1 MRPIFGVVANW
12 QISACA
18 IALLSACSH
27 APEPMDLPPIDGA
40 LVRGVNFNGK
50 GGFEI
55 DGYRWTS
62 QADSKANGMMLRDI
76 DAVTTDLEPQPA
88 ADENTQLL
96 LNSSI
101 AKTSRLEID
110 QIIYGA
116 EYDIY
121 FWFMENQSGAQ
132 RTMSIEIEDT
142 VVETEMGKLPYRT
155 WSRFG
160 PYPVN
165 LQDGELNIVLTTENP
180 NHRAEVM
187 GMLLIKPDNS
197 GSL

>member
-1 MRPIFGVVANW
+1 MGLIILLLATAL
-12 QISACA
+12 ISACSQA
-18 IALLSACSH
+18 S
-27 APEPMDLPPIDGA
+27 EPMNLPPIEGA

-62 QADSKANGMMLRDI
+62 QSDSKANGMMLRDME
-76 DAVTTDLEPQPA
+76 ALTTDLQPKPA
-88 ADENTQLL
+88 PDENTQLL

-101 AKTSRLEID
+101 AKTGRLNID

-116 EYDIY
+116 EYEIY
-121 FWFMENQSGAQ
+121 FWFMENERGTE
-132 RTMSIEIEDT
+132 RTMSVEIEGQ
-142 VVETEMGKLPYRT
+142 VVETAMGNLPYKG

-160 PYPVN
+160 PYPVD
-165 LQDGELNIVLTTENP
+165 LSDGELNIVVTTADP
-180 NHRAEVM
+180 NQKAEVM
-187 GMLLIKPDNS
+187 GMLLVKPDNS